1 MSIQTTVDSL
11 RFAREG
17 KSLKGTIRVSN
28 LFRLADCLAS
38 REGEVSYRLE
48 GMIDQD
54 GNPLLRLSISAA
66 LVVQC
71 QRCLEAMV
79 LPISLQSGFRLV
91 ASERDLGPVE
101 EEPEEWTA
109 WVADPQLN
117 VEALVE
123 DELLLAMPFAPVH
136 ADPACGPKL
145 ASQDLEAPD
154 GGPFAVLALYKDRIQ
169 GQKER

>member
-17 KSLKGTIRVSN
+17 GNLRGTIRISS
-28 LFRLADCLAS
+28 LLRLVDCLAS
-38 REGEVSYRLE
+38 QEGEIFYRLE
-48 GMIDQD
+48 GMVDQD
-54 GNPLLRLSISAA
+54 GHPILHLFVSGT

-71 QRCLEAMV
+71 QRCLEAME
-79 LPISLQSGFRLV
+79 LPVDLQSGFRLV

-109 WVADPQLN
+109 WVADPNLD

-136 ADPACGPKL
+136 PDTACSPRL
-145 ASQDLEAPD
+145 AFQDLDPPD
-154 GGPFAVLALYKDRIQ
+154 GGPFAVLALLKDRKSI
-169 GQKER
+169 ER

>member
-17 KSLKGTIRVSN
+17 GNLQGTIRVSS
-28 LFRLADCLAS
+28 LLRLADCLAS
-38 REGEVSYRLE
+38 QEGEIFYRLE
-48 GMIDQD
+48 GMVDQD
-54 GNPLLRLSISAA
+54 GHPILHLFVSGT

-71 QRCLEAMV
+71 QRCLEAME
-79 LPISLQSGFRLV
+79 LPVDLQSGFRLV

-109 WVADPQLN
+109 WVADPNLD

-136 ADPACGPKL
+136 PDTACSPRL
-145 ASQDLEAPD
+145 VSQDLDPPD
-154 GGPFAVLALYKDRIQ
+154 GGPFAVLALLKDRKSI
-169 GQKER
+169 KR

>member
-1 MSIQTTVDSL
+1 MSIQATVDSL

-17 KSLKGTIRVSN
+17 GNLQGTIRVSS
-28 LFRLADCLAS
+28 LLRLADCLAS
-38 REGEVSYRLE
+38 QEGEIFYRLE
-48 GMIDQD
+48 GMVDQD
-54 GNPLLRLSISAA
+54 GHPILHLFVSGT

-71 QRCLEAMV
+71 QRCLEAME
-79 LPISLQSGFRLV
+79 LPVDLQSGFRLV

-109 WVADPQLN
+109 WVADPNLD

-136 ADPACGPKL
+136 PDTACSPRL
-145 ASQDLEAPD
+145 ASQDLDPPD
-154 GGPFAVLALYKDRIQ
+154 GGPFAVLALLKDRKSI
-169 GQKER
+169 KR

>member
-17 KSLKGTIRVSN
+17 GNLQGTIRVSS
-28 LFRLADCLAS
+28 LLRLADCLAS
-38 REGEVSYRLE
+38 QEGEIFYRLE
-48 GMIDQD
+48 GMVDQD
-54 GNPLLRLSISAA
+54 GHPILHLFVSGT

-71 QRCLEAMV
+71 QRCLEAME
-79 LPISLQSGFRLV
+79 LPVDLQSGFRLV

-109 WVADPQLN
+109 CVADPNLD

-136 ADPACGPKL
+136 PDTACSPRL
-145 ASQDLEAPD
+145 VSQDLDPPD
-154 GGPFAVLALYKDRIQ
+154 GGPFAVLALLKDRKSI
-169 GQKER
+169 KR